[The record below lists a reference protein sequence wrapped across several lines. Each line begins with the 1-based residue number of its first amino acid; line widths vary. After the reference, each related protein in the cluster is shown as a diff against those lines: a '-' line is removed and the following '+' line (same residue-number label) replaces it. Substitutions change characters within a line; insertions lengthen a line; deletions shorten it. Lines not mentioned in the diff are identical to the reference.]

1 MTSYPILKTFRNSQI
16 RPHDYARIIEQ
27 HHYMLTHIWLEFQKE
42 LQNMERVKIKVE
54 FTFTYK

>member
-27 HHYMLTHIWLEFQKE
+27 HHYILTHIWLEFQKG
-42 LQNMERVKIKVE
+42 LQNIVRVKIKVE
-54 FTFTYK
+54 FT